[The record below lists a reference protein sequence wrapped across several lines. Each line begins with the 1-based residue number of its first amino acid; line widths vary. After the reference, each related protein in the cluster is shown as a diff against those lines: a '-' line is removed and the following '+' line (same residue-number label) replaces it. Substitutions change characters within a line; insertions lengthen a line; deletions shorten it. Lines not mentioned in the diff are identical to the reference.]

1 MNLQARD
8 KMREAES
15 ETDKRKWDEQ
25 LELNK
30 KITDENEELRLK
42 IRANDQALSNLND
55 QMKDLKL

>member
-1 MNLQARD
+1 MQVEFQRDQDLKNLQARD

-15 ETDKRKWDEQ
+15 ETEKRKWDEQ

-42 IRANDQALSNLND
+42 IRAND
-55 QMKDLKL
+55 

>member
-1 MNLQARD
+1 MQVEFQRDQDLKNLQARD

-42 IRANDQALSNLND
+42 IRAND
-55 QMKDLKL
+55 